1 MPNFKYK
8 AMNHDGRQI
17 ENIIQ
22 AADENDAI
30 RQLQKQNLIPVA
42 VRLEKTVTKKTSKK
56 IKIKNA
62 TILLFTEQLYTL
74 LKAGIPIVSSLNV
87 IRRQSPD
94 PDYQGMIDEI
104 ISDINEG
111 SSFSAALDK
120 FSGVFS
126 RIYVNSVKVGEISG
140 ALEDTLLYLHK
151 FLEQEGRIRE
161 EITKAV
167 RYPIMV
173 LMGLV
178 GAFIIT
184 MTTVIPNFI
193 PLFERSQHEL
203 PLPTRILIGINTL
216 FTDYGLLTLTVVV
229 LLGVGFYFYAKTEGG
244 RYNKSKLALN
254 VPVFGRLLRHYY
266 HSRFARLFLTMNR
279 TGIPILRSFEM
290 IQETLE
296 NEVYRKVLRKVT
308 DSIVRG
314 EEIARALGKSAYFD
328 VLLIEMVSIGE
339 KSGSLDQ
346 MLQSASQYYDN
357 EVSKTVGNLTSL
369 IEPIVTLV
377 LGIMVLILALAIF
390 LPMWDLMDVF

>member
-8 AMNHDGRQI
+8 AMNHEGRQI

-22 AADENDAI
+22 AADETDAI
-30 RQLQKQNLIPVA
+30 RQIQKLNLIPVA
-42 VRLEKTVTKKTSKK
+42 VSVEKTVVKKTSKK

-94 PDYQGMIDEI
+94 PDYQGMMDDI
-104 ISDINEG
+104 ITDINEG

-161 EITKAV
+161 EIKKAV
-167 RYPIMV
+167 RYPIIV
-173 LMGLV
+173 LAGLV
-178 GAFIIT
+178 VAFIIT

-216 FTDYGLLTLTVVV
+216 FTTYGWMTLIVTV
-229 LLGVGFYFYAKTEGG
+229 LLGVGLYFYGKTEGG
-244 RYNKSKLALN
+244 RYNTSKFALR
-254 VPVFGRLLRHYY
+254 VPIFGKLLRQYY
-266 HSRFARLFLTMNR
+266 HSRFARLFLTMNK

-296 NEVYRKVLRKVT
+296 NEVYRKVLKKVT

-314 EEIARALGKSAYFD
+314 EDIARALGKSAYFD
-328 VLLIEMVSIGE
+328 ILLIEMVSIGE

-377 LGIMVLILALAIF
+377 LGIMILILALAIF